1 MQVSLILLFLCQ
13 QAIDPT
19 RPAQAAEMLARAR
32 DASQAA
38 TSHKATAE
46 TKRQFAERFN
56 RLVTALK
63 DFQDA
68 YSENRGEVWPSKQA
82 ARLDTAMRELS
93 DSPGWRKP

>member
-1 MQVSLILLFLCQ
+1 MVVSLVLLFLCQ

-19 RPAQAAEMLARAR
+19 RPAQAVEMLARAR

-38 TSHKATAE
+38 ASRKATAE
-46 TKRQFAERFN
+46 TKREFAERFN
-56 RLVTALK
+56 RLVSALK

-82 ARLDTAMRELS
+82 AKLDAAMRDFS
-93 DSPGWRKP
+93 DAPGWRKP